1 MEKKRKTMLEKNR
14 KTKGRKG
21 KQKKEKRKKS
31 YNTQAGYSSHG
42 LLGVSI
48 NLYWRTDGFLKSKK
62 PCFSVIYQKLE
73 DFFFQFFFVIHGP

>member
-48 NLYWRTDGFLKSKK
+48 NLY
-62 PCFSVIYQKLE
+62 
-73 DFFFQFFFVIHGP
+73 